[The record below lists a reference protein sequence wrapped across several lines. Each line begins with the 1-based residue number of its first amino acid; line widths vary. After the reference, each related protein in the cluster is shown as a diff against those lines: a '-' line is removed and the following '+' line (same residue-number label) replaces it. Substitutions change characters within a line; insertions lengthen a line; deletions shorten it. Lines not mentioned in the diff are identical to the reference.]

1 MPDCTLPET
10 GLSGCRPVSAT
21 AGRLAARAAGRA
33 FNEHMV
39 PLIPAPGHTGRP
51 AGKYPDP
58 QMQKAGTGRPLK
70 THVKADRQPAPARQL
85 TTRAALRQTG
95 RLAHA
100 WGCCQGLYDPHDS
113 GGIQA
118 FRGACTLFRLV
129 PWPLPVPGTA
139 VGAGRKAT
147 NVPWNDRSE
156 AARSAPNVF

>member
-1 MPDCTLPET
+1 MPECTLPET
-10 GLSGCRPVSAT
+10 GLAGCRPVSAT
-21 AGRLAARAAGRA
+21 AGCLAARAAGRA

-70 THVKADRQPAPARQL
+70 MLTQKLTDSPAPARQL
-85 TTRAALRQTG
+85 NARAALRLTG
-95 RLAHA
+95 RLAHV
-100 WGCCQGLYDPHDS
+100 WGCCQGLYDPHDC

-118 FRGACTLFRLV
+118 FRGTCTLFRLL

-139 VGAGRKAT
+139 AGAVRKAT
-147 NVPWNDRSE
+147 NVPWSDR
-156 AARSAPNVF
+156 A